1 MRNSCDSMD
10 QCKLG
15 KDIWMSLVSDT
26 EYGINAIP
34 IQAQKVE
41 AKKRFKYMQRQ
52 SATILPY
59 CHLGVGLG
67 NYNYQIM

>member
-1 MRNSCDSMD
+1 MD

-15 KDIWMSLVSDT
+15 KDIWMSLVSYT

-41 AKKRFKYMQRQ
+41 AK
-52 SATILPY
+52 
-59 CHLGVGLG
+59 
-67 NYNYQIM
+67 